1 MLSLGPFV
9 GLALLL
15 MSAGASG
22 AEVPR
27 IVTTLPPIHSLAAAV
42 AEGVTTPHL
51 LLRGGTSPHTYTM
64 APSDARALQHAHLV
78 VWVGPTMETFLARA
92 LRDPRPGRRV
102 LTLKD
107 GAGVIVLETRE
118 GGLFDAHE
126 HDHDDEHG
134 HDEDHTHDDEHGH
147 DEEHAH
153 DDEHCHDEEH
163 AQDDEH
169 DHEEHHGHQEKHADD
184 AHMDGHLWLDPK
196 NAVRIV
202 ELIADSL
209 IELDPGNAAIY
220 RANAERT
227 TARLV
232 RLDTDLAAILG
243 PVKDRS
249 FIVFHDAYQYLERR
263 YDLTAAGSITVAAD
277 RKPGAKRLRE
287 IRDRLVGAGA
297 ACVFAE
303 PQFPPDVVATLIES
317 TSARASVAD
326 PLGAALEP
334 GPELYPTMMLG
345 LARSLAACLS
355 PQS

>member
-134 HDEDHTHDDEHGH
+134 HDEDHT
-147 DEEHAH
+147 
-153 DDEHCHDEEH
+153 
-163 AQDDEH
+163 
-169 DHEEHHGHQEKHADD
+169 
-184 AHMDGHLWLDPK
+184 HMDGHLWLDPK